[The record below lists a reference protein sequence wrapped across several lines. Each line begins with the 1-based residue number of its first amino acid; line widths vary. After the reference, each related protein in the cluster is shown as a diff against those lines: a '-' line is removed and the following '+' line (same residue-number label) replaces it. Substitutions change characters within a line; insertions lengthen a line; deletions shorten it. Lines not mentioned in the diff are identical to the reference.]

1 VLSAFDAKYEAY
13 ADFQSRME
21 RWWCLRWLQ
30 QEGLTRVEAVVTRDD
45 MARLCHAPLVLR
57 VTGMPMLAPGRRIVI
72 DLVEQD
78 ELDLTIHARFVEVD
92 GEGVDV
98 PEEDGLDAQD
108 DAAAHAAAHAEA
120 DAEAHAAADLVV
132 QSEGVDAYGVIGNPI
147 AHSRSPSIHAAFA
160 LATGQSIVYERIL
173 APADGFVATVDAFR
187 AQGGRGLNITLP
199 FKQDAYAYATERT
212 PRAEAAGAVN
222 TLVFGA
228 DGVLGDNTDGIGLLR
243 DLARLGV
250 SLAGASV
257 LVLGAGGAARGAL
270 AALLDSGCGRL
281 AVANRTPERAVAL
294 AADPLLAGVEAVT
307 MEALESL
314 TVDIVINATSGGL
327 QGERLAVPDALLRGA
342 RLAYDMVYAA
352 HATPFVQQAQAAG
365 CPLCVDGLGML
376 VEQAA
381 ESFRVWRGVMPETE
395 PVLQAMRAEL
405 AGSSG
410 A

>member
-1 VLSAFDAKYEAY
+1 
-13 ADFQSRME
+13 M
-21 RWWCLRWLQ
+21 
-30 QEGLTRVEAVVTRDD
+30 
-45 MARLCHAPLVLR
+45 
-57 VTGMPMLAPGRRIVI
+57 
-72 DLVEQD
+72 
-78 ELDLTIHARFVEVD
+78 
-92 GEGVDV
+92 
-98 PEEDGLDAQD
+98 
-108 DAAAHAAAHAEA
+108 
-120 DAEAHAAADLVV
+120 V

-222 TLVFGA
+222 TLVFSA

-307 MEALESL
+307 IEALESL

-365 CPLCVDGLGML
+365 CPLRVDGLGML